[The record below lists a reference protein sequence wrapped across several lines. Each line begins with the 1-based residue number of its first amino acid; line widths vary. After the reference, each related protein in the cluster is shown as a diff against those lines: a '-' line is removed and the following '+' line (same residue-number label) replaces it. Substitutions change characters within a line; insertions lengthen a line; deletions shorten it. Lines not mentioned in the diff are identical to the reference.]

1 MSALSE
7 ILVCNRGL
15 QKVGEN
21 QIMSFDDPTKQ
32 ARECKRLYSFARDTL
47 QRLYLWNF
55 TKKRA
60 VLAALSDAPN
70 TPEYDRQFSLPDDFI
85 RLIDVQAD
93 EEWSLEGNR
102 ILTNAQA
109 PLYIIYSARITD
121 TTQFDTLF
129 TETLSAYIAVELS
142 EIFTQDRFKKQSLF
156 DQFNLLLT
164 QAKATDAKEQHPLML
179 DESEWITSRW

>member
-7 ILVCNRGL
+7 VLICNRAL

-21 QIMSFDDPTKQ
+21 QITSLDDLTKQ

-60 VLAALSDAPN
+60 VLAALSSAPN
-70 TPEYDRQFSLPDDFI
+70 TPEYDRQFQLPDDFL
-85 RLIDVQAD
+85 RLIDVRVT
-93 EEWSLEGNR
+93 EEWSLEGDK
-102 ILTNAQA
+102 ILTNASA
-109 PLYIIYSARITD
+109 PLYIIYSAKITD
-121 TTQFDTLF
+121 TTKFDSLF
-129 TETLSAYIAVELS
+129 TESLAAYIAVELT
-142 EIFTQDRFKKQSLF
+142 EIFTQDRFKRQSLF
-156 DQFNLLLT
+156 EQFNILLT